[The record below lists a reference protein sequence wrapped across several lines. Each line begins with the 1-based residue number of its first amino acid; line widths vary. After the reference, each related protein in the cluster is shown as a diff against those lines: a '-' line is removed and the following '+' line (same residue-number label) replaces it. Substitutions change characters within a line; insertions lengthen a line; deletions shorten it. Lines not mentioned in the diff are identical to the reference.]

1 MCIRDRSSWEAALLA
16 LAPGDDARFDALA
29 RAAFA
34 HQIAHNPVYRAFAE
48 DATWT
53 HRDAVPL
60 LPIEAF
66 RLAAVATF
74 EPSEAEAVFLSS
86 GTTAQTGRSPAR
98 HHVRSLGLYRTLSE
112 AGFRRAMGDGPFVL
126 ACHLPGYADRG
137 AASSLVAM
145 AEHLVRRVGAPGSA
159 FFLDDPAPFDAAL
172 DASRASGVP
181 LLLLGAAF
189 GLLDLAETGQW
200 TLAPTARVVETGGM
214 KTRRRDVPRT
224 DLHAALANGFGLG
237 VEHIGSEY
245 GMAELTSQGWA
256 PSGGRYA
263 APPWMRVRA
272 LDTAALDRGEVRDV
286 PPGAAGRLAVVDL
299 GNVQSC
305 PFLLTEDDGCV
316 HADGTFEVIGRVR
329 GSALRGCN
337 FLTET

>member
-1 MCIRDRSSWEAALLA
+1 MI
-16 LAPGDDARFDALA
+16 
-29 RAAFA
+29 
-34 HQIAHNPVYRAFAE
+34 
-48 DATWT
+48 
-53 HRDAVPL
+53 
-60 LPIEAF
+60 
-66 RLAAVATF
+66 
-74 EPSEAEAVFLSS
+74 
-86 GTTAQTGRSPAR
+86 
-98 HHVRSLGLYRTLSE
+98 SLGVAPNNLLMPD
-112 AGFRRAMGDGPFVL
+112 AMDGTEL
-126 ACHLPGYADRG
+126 TR
-137 AASSLVAM
+137 
-145 AEHLVRRVGAPGSA
+145 
-159 FFLDDPAPFDAAL
+159 
-172 DASRASGVP
+172 
-181 LLLLGAAF
+181 
-189 GLLDLAETGQW
+189 LDLADVRERYGF
-200 TLAPTARVVETGGM
+200 PYVVIH
-214 KTRRRDVPRT
+214 RT